1 MRERISYYSD
11 GLKLSGILNT
21 PENNTPENAQ
31 GKRFPGVLLVPGF
44 MSTADA
50 FFPGFADELNK
61 GGFVSLTMDF
71 RGFGESEGVRG
82 EVIPYLQIYDASNA
96 ISYLQSRPEVNPD
109 KIAILGVSLGGGEV
123 AYIAARDRRV
133 KAVASM
139 VLVGDGVR
147 RMRKFRTEE
156 QWQTLMQKVQ
166 EDRINRAVTG
176 KSKEFR
182 GFLKEGTDSVL
193 IMPPDLTSSLKE
205 AEQVE
210 DEKGNSTTLA
220 TVDGWLSY
228 KPEEIIDK
236 VSPTPILFVQAEKDE
251 LEADDADI
259 LYRKAKEP
267 KKLFTLKDGVHFDV
281 YGKRTNEAMKPVLEL
296 FNQYLQ

>member
-1 MRERISYYSD
+1 MKERISYYSD
-11 GLKLSGILNT
+11 GLKLSGIFIRLT
-21 PENNTPENAQ
+21 IPKENA
-31 GKRFPGVLLVPGF
+31 FPGVVLVPGF

-71 RGFGESEGVRG
+71 RGFGQSEGVRG

-96 ISYLQSRPEVNPD
+96 ISYLQSRPEVDPD

-176 KSKEFR
+176 KSKEFH
-182 GFLKEGTDSVL
+182 GFLKQGTDSVL
-193 IMPPDLTSSLKE
+193 IMPPDLSSSLKE

-210 DEKGNSTTLA
+210 EEKGNSTTLA
-220 TVDGWLSY
+220 TVDGWLGY

-281 YGKRTNEAMKPVLEL
+281 YGKRTNEAMKPVLEW
-296 FNQYLQ
+296 FKQYLQ

>member
-11 GLKLSGILNT
+11 GLKLSGLLSKPDNS
-21 PENNTPENAQ
+21 Q
-31 GKRFPGVLLVPGF
+31 GKKFPGVVLVPGF

-50 FFPGFADELNK
+50 FFPGFAEEFK
-61 GGFVSLTMDF
+61 AAGFVSLTMDF

-82 EVIPYLQIYDASNA
+82 EVIPYLQVYDASNA
-96 ISYLQSRPEVNPD
+96 ISYLQSRPEVYPD

-139 VLVGDGVR
+139 VLVGEGER
-147 RMRKFRTEE
+147 RMRRFRTEQ

-166 EDRINRAVTG
+166 EDRINRVLTG
-176 KSKEFR
+176 KSKDFH
-182 GFLKEGTDSVL
+182 GFLNEGTDSVL
-193 IMPPDLTSSLKE
+193 IMPPDLSSSLKD

-210 DEKGNSTTLA
+210 KEKGNRTTLA
-220 TVDGWLSY
+220 TVDGWLDY

-236 VSPTPILFVQAEKDE
+236 VSPTPILFVQAEKDV

-267 KKLFTLKDGVHFDV
+267 KKLFTLKGGVHFDV
-281 YGKRTNEAMKPVLEL
+281 YGKRTNEVMKPVLEW
-296 FNQYLQ
+296 FKQYLQ

>member
-1 MRERISYYSD
+1 MKKRISYYSD
-11 GLKLSGILNT
+11 GLKLSGILST
-21 PENNTPENAQ
+21 PDNS
-31 GKRFPGVLLVPGF
+31 GKGPFPGVVLVPGF

-50 FFPGFADELNK
+50 FFPGFAEELNA
-61 GGFVSLTMDF
+61 GGFEALTMDF

-96 ISYLQSRPEVNPD
+96 ISFLQSIPEVKPD

-139 VLVGDGVR
+139 VLVGDGER
-147 RMRKFRTEE
+147 RMRRFRTEQE
-156 QWQTLMQKVQ
+156 WQTLMQKVR

-176 KSKEFR
+176 KSKDFS
-182 GFLKEGTDSVL
+182 GFLGKGTDSVL
-193 IMPPDLTSSLKE
+193 IMPPDLHSSLKD

-210 DEKGNSTTLA
+210 EKKGNATTLA
-220 TVDGWLSY
+220 TVDGWLDY

-236 VSPTPILFVQAEKDE
+236 VSPTPILFVQAELDE
-251 LEADDADI
+251 LEADDADR
-259 LYRKAKEP
+259 LYAKAKEP
-267 KKLFTLKDGVHFDV
+267 KKIFTLKDGVHFDV
-281 YGKRTNEAMKPVLEL
+281 YGKRTDEVMKPVLEW
-296 FNQYLQ
+296 FTQYLQ

>member
-1 MRERISYYSD
+1 MKERINYYSD
-11 GLKLSGILNT
+11 GLKLSGILSK
-21 PENNTPENAQ
+21 PDNAKK
-31 GKRFPGVLLVPGF
+31 GSNLPGVVLVPGF

-50 FFPGFADELNK
+50 FFPGFADAFTAA
-61 GGFVSLTMDF
+61 GFVSLTMDF

-147 RMRKFRTEE
+147 RMRRFRTEE

-176 KSKEFR
+176 KSKDFH
-182 GFLKEGTDSVL
+182 GFLKQGTDSVL

-220 TVDGWLSY
+220 TVDGWLGY

-281 YGKRTNEAMKPVLEL
+281 YGKRTNEAMKPVLEW

>member
-1 MRERISYYSD
+1 MRERIGYYSD

-21 PENNTPENAQ
+21 PDNSQ
-31 GKRFPGVLLVPGF
+31 GKSFPGVVLVPGF

-71 RGFGESEGVRG
+71 RGFGQSEGVRG

-147 RMRKFRTEE
+147 RMRKFRSEE

-182 GFLKEGTDSVL
+182 GFLKSGTDSVL

-210 DEKGNSTTLA
+210 DDKGNSTTLA
-220 TVDGWLSY
+220 TVDGWLGY

-281 YGKRTNEAMKPVLEL
+281 YGKRTNEAMKPVLEW

>member
-1 MRERISYYSD
+1 MKERISYYSD
-11 GLKLSGILNT
+11 GLKLSGILSI
-21 PENNTPENAQ
+21 PDSSK
-31 GKRFPGVLLVPGF
+31 GKRVPGVLLVPGF

-50 FFPGFADELNK
+50 FFPGFAEELK
-61 GGFVSLTMDF
+61 AAGFAALTMDF
-71 RGFGESEGVRG
+71 RGFGQSEGVPG

-96 ISYLQSRPEVNPD
+96 ISYLQSRPEVDPD

-139 VLVGDGVR
+139 VLVGEGER
-147 RMRKFRTEE
+147 RMRRFRTEQ
-156 QWQTLMQKVQ
+156 QWETLMQKVR

-176 KSKEFR
+176 KSKDFH
-182 GFLKEGTDSVL
+182 GFLNEGTDSVL
-193 IMPPDLTSSLKE
+193 IMPPDLSHSLKE

-210 DEKGNSTTLA
+210 KEKGNKTTLA
-220 TVDGWLSY
+220 TVDGWLDY

-236 VSPTPILFVQAEKDE
+236 VSPTPILFVQAEKDV

-267 KKLFTLKDGVHFDV
+267 KKLFTMKDAVHFDV
-281 YGKRTNEAMKPVLEL
+281 YGKRTDEAMKPVLEW
-296 FNQYLQ
+296 FKQYLQ

>member
-21 PENNTPENAQ
+21 PENAQ
-31 GKRFPGVLLVPGF
+31 GKRVPGVVLVPGF

-71 RGFGESEGVRG
+71 RGFGQSEGVRG

-166 EDRINRAVTG
+166 EDRISRAVTG
-176 KSKEFR
+176 KSKEFH
-182 GFLKEGTDSVL
+182 GFLKQGTDSVL
-193 IMPPDLTSSLKE
+193 IMPPDLSSSLKE

-220 TVDGWLSY
+220 TVDGWLGY

-281 YGKRTNEAMKPVLEL
+281 YGKRTDEAMKPVLEW
-296 FNQYLQ
+296 FNQYLR

>member
-11 GLKLSGILNT
+11 GLKLSGLLSKPDNS
-21 PENNTPENAQ
+21 Q
-31 GKRFPGVLLVPGF
+31 GKKFPGVVLVPGF

-50 FFPGFADELNK
+50 FFPGFAEEFK
-61 GGFVSLTMDF
+61 AAGFVSLTMDF
-71 RGFGESEGVRG
+71 RGFGESEGIRG

-139 VLVGDGVR
+139 VLVGDGER
-147 RMRKFRTEE
+147 RMRRFRTEQE
-156 QWQTLMQKVQ
+156 WETLMQKVQ
-166 EDRINRAVTG
+166 EDRINRVLTG
-176 KSKEFR
+176 KSKDFH
-182 GFLKEGTDSVL
+182 GFLNEGTDSVL
-193 IMPPDLTSSLKE
+193 IMPPDLSSSLKD

-210 DEKGNSTTLA
+210 KEKGNRTTLA
-220 TVDGWLSY
+220 TVDGWLDY

-236 VSPTPILFVQAEKDE
+236 VSPTPILFVQAENDV
-251 LEADDADI
+251 LEADDAPR
-259 LYRKAKEP
+259 LYAKAKEP

-281 YGKRTNEAMKPVLEL
+281 YGKRTKEAMQPVLEW
-296 FNQYLQ
+296 FKQYLQ

>member
-1 MRERISYYSD
+1 MKERISYYSD
-11 GLKLSGILNT
+11 NLKLSGILAT
-21 PENNTPENAQ
+21 PDNAR
-31 GKRFPGVLLVPGF
+31 GKRLPAVVLVPGF

-50 FFPGFADELNK
+50 FFPGFAEELNA
-61 GGFVSLTMDF
+61 GGFVALTMDF

-139 VLVGDGVR
+139 VLVGDGER
-147 RMRKFRTEE
+147 RMRRFRSEQ

-166 EDRINRAVTG
+166 EDRVNRVLTG

-182 GFLKEGTDSVL
+182 GFLNEGTDSVL
-193 IMPPDLTSSLKE
+193 IMPPDLSSSLKD

-210 DEKGNSTTLA
+210 KEKGNRTTLA
-220 TVDGWLSY
+220 TVDGWLDY

-281 YGKRTNEAMKPVLEL
+281 YGKRTKEAMQPVLEW
-296 FNQYLQ
+296 FTKYLTN

>member
-1 MRERISYYSD
+1 MKERISYYSD
-11 GLKLSGILNT
+11 GLKLSGILST
-21 PENNTPENAQ
+21 PDNSQ
-31 GKRFPGVLLVPGF
+31 GKRFPGVVLVPGF

-71 RGFGESEGVRG
+71 RGFGQSEGVRG

-96 ISYLQSRPEVNPD
+96 ISYLQSRPEVDPD

-176 KSKEFR
+176 KSREFH

-193 IMPPDLTSSLKE
+193 IMPPDLSSSLKE

-220 TVDGWLSY
+220 TVDGWLGY

-281 YGKRTNEAMKPVLEL
+281 YGKRTNEAMKPVLEW

>member
-21 PENNTPENAQ
+21 PDNSQ
-31 GKRFPGVLLVPGF
+31 GKRFPGVVLVPGF

-71 RGFGESEGVRG
+71 RGFGESEGIRG

-133 KAVASM
+133 KCVASM
-139 VLVGDGVR
+139 VLVGDGER
-147 RMRKFRTEE
+147 RMRRFRTDQEWE
-156 QWQTLMQKVQ
+156 ALMQKVQ
-166 EDRINRAVTG
+166 RDRVDRVLTG
-176 KSKEFR
+176 RSKDFR
-182 GFLKEGTDSVL
+182 GFLPAGTDSVL
-193 IMPPDLTSSLKE
+193 IMPPDLSSSLKD

-210 DEKGNSTTLA
+210 EEKGNGTTLA
-220 TVDGWLSY
+220 TVDGCL
-228 KPEEIIDK
+228 
-236 VSPTPILFVQAEKDE
+236 
-251 LEADDADI
+251 
-259 LYRKAKEP
+259 
-267 KKLFTLKDGVHFDV
+267 
-281 YGKRTNEAMKPVLEL
+281 
-296 FNQYLQ
+296 

>member
-1 MRERISYYSD
+1 MKERISYYSD
-11 GLKLSGILNT
+11 GLKLSGILSRPDNS
-21 PENNTPENAQ
+21 Q
-31 GKRFPGVLLVPGF
+31 GKRLPGVVLVPGF

-50 FFPGFADELNK
+50 FFPGFADEFTAA
-61 GGFVSLTMDF
+61 GFVSLTMDF

-96 ISYLQSRPEVNPD
+96 ISYLQSRPDVNPD

-176 KSKEFR
+176 KSKEFH
-182 GFLKEGTDSVL
+182 GFLKQGTDSVL

-220 TVDGWLSY
+220 TVDGWLGY

-281 YGKRTNEAMKPVLEL
+281 YGKRTNEAMKPVLEW

>member
-21 PENNTPENAQ
+21 PDSQ
-31 GKRFPGVLLVPGF
+31 GKRFPGVVLVPGF

-71 RGFGESEGVRG
+71 RGFGQSEGVRG

-147 RMRKFRTEE
+147 RMRRFRTEE

-182 GFLKEGTDSVL
+182 GFLKQGTDSVL

-210 DEKGNSTTLA
+210 DDKGNSTTLA
-220 TVDGWLSY
+220 TVDGWLGY

-281 YGKRTNEAMKPVLEL
+281 YGKRTNEVMKPVLEW
-296 FNQYLQ
+296 FKQYLQ

>member
-1 MRERISYYSD
+1 MKERISYYSD
-11 GLKLSGILNT
+11 GLKLSGILST
-21 PENNTPENAQ
+21 PDNSR
-31 GKRFPGVLLVPGF
+31 GRHFPGVVLVPGF

-50 FFPGFADELNK
+50 FFPGFAEELNAA
-61 GGFVSLTMDF
+61 GFVSLTMDF

-109 KIAILGVSLGGGEV
+109 KIAVLGVSLGG
-123 AYIAARDRRV
+123 
-133 KAVASM
+133 
-139 VLVGDGVR
+139 
-147 RMRKFRTEE
+147 
-156 QWQTLMQKVQ
+156 
-166 EDRINRAVTG
+166 EDRINRVLTG
-176 KSKEFR
+176 KSKDFH
-182 GFLKEGTDSVL
+182 GFLNEGTDSVL
-193 IMPPDLTSSLKE
+193 IMPPDLSSSLKD

-210 DEKGNSTTLA
+210 KEKGNRTTLA
-220 TVDGWLSY
+220 TVDGWLGY

-267 KKLFTLKDGVHFDV
+267 KKLFTLKGGVHFDV
-281 YGKRTNEAMKPVLEL
+281 YGKRTNEVMKPVLEW
-296 FNQYLQ
+296 FKQYLMPPTSRSVTSTS

>member
-1 MRERISYYSD
+1 
-11 GLKLSGILNT
+11 
-21 PENNTPENAQ
+21 
-31 GKRFPGVLLVPGF
+31 
-44 MSTADA
+44 
-50 FFPGFADELNK
+50 
-61 GGFVSLTMDF
+61 
-71 RGFGESEGVRG
+71 
-82 EVIPYLQIYDASNA
+82 
-96 ISYLQSRPEVNPD
+96 LQSRPEVNPD

-139 VLVGDGVR
+139 VLVGDGER
-147 RMRKFRTEE
+147 RMRRFRTEQ

-166 EDRINRAVTG
+166 EDRINRALTG
-176 KSKEFR
+176 KSKDFS
-182 GFLKEGTDSVL
+182 GFLNEGTDSVL
-193 IMPPDLTSSLKE
+193 IMPPALSSSLKD

-210 DEKGNSTTLA
+210 EKKGNKTTLA
-220 TVDGWLSY
+220 TVDGWLDY

-259 LYRKAKEP
+259 LFRKAKEP

-281 YGKRTNEAMKPVLEL
+281 YGKRTNEVMKPVLEW
-296 FNQYLQ
+296 FKQYLQ

>member
-11 GLKLSGILNT
+11 GLKLSGLLSKPDNS
-21 PENNTPENAQ
+21 Q
-31 GKRFPGVLLVPGF
+31 GKKFPGVVLVPGF

-50 FFPGFADELNK
+50 FFPGFAEELNA

-96 ISYLQSRPEVNPD
+96 ISYLQSRPEVDPD

-139 VLVGDGVR
+139 VLVGEGER
-147 RMRKFRTEE
+147 RMRRFRTEQ
-156 QWQTLMQKVQ
+156 QWQTLMEKVK
-166 EDRINRAVTG
+166 EDRISRAVTG
-176 KSKEFR
+176 KSKDFH
-182 GFLKEGTDSVL
+182 GFLNEGTDSVL
-193 IMPPDLTSSLKE
+193 IMPPDLSHSLKE

-210 DEKGNSTTLA
+210 KEKGNKTTLA
-220 TVDGWLSY
+220 TVDGWLDY

-236 VSPTPILFVQAEKDE
+236 VSPTPILFVQAENDV

-259 LYRKAKEP
+259 LFRKAKEP
-267 KKLFTLKDGVHFDV
+267 KKIFTLKGGVHFDV
-281 YGKRTNEAMKPVLEL
+281 YGKRTNEVMKPVLEW

>member
-1 MRERISYYSD
+1 MKERISYYSD
-11 GLKLSGILNT
+11 GLKLSGILST
-21 PENNTPENAQ
+21 PDNSK
-31 GKRFPGVLLVPGF
+31 GKRIPGVVLVPGF

-50 FFPGFADELNK
+50 FFPGFAEELNA

-71 RGFGESEGVRG
+71 RGFGKSEGVPG

-109 KIAILGVSLGGGEV
+109 KIAVLGVSLGGGEV
-123 AYIAARDRRV
+123 AYIGARDRRV

-139 VLVGDGVR
+139 VLVGDGER
-147 RMRKFRTEE
+147 RMRRFRTEQ

-166 EDRINRAVTG
+166 EDRINRVLTG
-176 KSKEFR
+176 KSKDFH
-182 GFLKEGTDSVL
+182 GFLNEGTDSVL
-193 IMPPDLTSSLKE
+193 IMPPALSSSLKD

-210 DEKGNSTTLA
+210 EKKGNKTTLA
-220 TVDGWLSY
+220 TVDGWLDY

-259 LYRKAKEP
+259 LFRKAKEP
-267 KKLFTLKDGVHFDV
+267 KKLFTLKGGVHFDV
-281 YGKRTNEAMKPVLEL
+281 YGKRTNEVMKPVLEW
-296 FNQYLQ
+296 FKQYLQ

>member
-11 GLKLSGILNT
+11 GLKLSGLLSKPDNS
-21 PENNTPENAQ
+21 Q
-31 GKRFPGVLLVPGF
+31 GKKFPGVVLVPGF

-50 FFPGFADELNK
+50 FFPGFAEEFK
-61 GGFVSLTMDF
+61 AAGFVSLTMDF

-109 KIAILGVSLGGGEV
+109 KIAVLGVSLGGGEV

-139 VLVGDGVR
+139 VLVGDGER
-147 RMRKFRTEE
+147 RMRRFRTEQ
-156 QWQTLMQKVQ
+156 QWETLMQKVQ
-166 EDRINRAVTG
+166 EDRINRVLTG
-176 KSKEFR
+176 KSKDFH
-182 GFLKEGTDSVL
+182 GFLNEGTDSVL
-193 IMPPDLTSSLKE
+193 IMPPDLSSSLKE

-210 DEKGNSTTLA
+210 KEKGNRSTLA
-220 TVDGWLSY
+220 TVDGWLDY

-236 VSPTPILFVQAEKDE
+236 VAPTPILFVQAEKDE
-251 LEADDADI
+251 LEADDADRM
-259 LYRKAKEP
+259 YAKAKEP

-281 YGKRTNEAMKPVLEL
+281 YGKRTDEAMKPVLEW
-296 FNQYLQ
+296 FKQYVQ

>member
-1 MRERISYYSD
+1 MKERISYYSD
-11 GLKLSGILNT
+11 GLKLSGILSK
-21 PENNTPENAQ
+21 PDNARK
-31 GKRFPGVLLVPGF
+31 GSNLPAVVLVPGF
-44 MSTADA
+44 MATADA
-50 FFPGFADELNK
+50 FFPGFGDAFTAV
-61 GGFVSLTMDF
+61 GFVSLTMDF

-96 ISYLQSRPEVNPD
+96 ISYLQSRPDVNPD

-147 RMRKFRTEE
+147 RMRRFRTEE

-166 EDRINRAVTG
+166 ADRINRVVAG
-176 KSKEFR
+176 KSADFH
-182 GFLKEGTDSVL
+182 GFLKQGTDSVL

-210 DEKGNSTTLA
+210 DEKGNRTTLA

-281 YGKRTNEAMKPVLEL
+281 YGKRTNEAMKPVLEW